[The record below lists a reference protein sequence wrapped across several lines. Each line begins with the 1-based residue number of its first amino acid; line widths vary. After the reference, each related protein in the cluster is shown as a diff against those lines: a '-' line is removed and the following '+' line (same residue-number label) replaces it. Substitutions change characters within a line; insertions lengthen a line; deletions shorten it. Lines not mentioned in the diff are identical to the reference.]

1 MILIERKGTSWDTD
15 TQSVCVCV
23 RLRGGGS
30 ESSPD
35 SPERIPL
42 ASLKFGMRES
52 SGGVGVGWQS
62 GPKHKSVHGDKWWV

>member
-1 MILIERKGTSWDTD
+1 MCEAE
-15 TQSVCVCV
+15 
-23 RLRGGGS
+23 GGGS